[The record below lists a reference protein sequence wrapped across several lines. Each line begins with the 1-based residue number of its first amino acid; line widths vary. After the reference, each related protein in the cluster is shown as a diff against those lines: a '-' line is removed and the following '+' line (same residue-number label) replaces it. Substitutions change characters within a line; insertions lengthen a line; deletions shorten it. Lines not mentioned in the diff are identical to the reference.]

1 MSHVNRYNGEGYADP
16 TTYEALTRI
25 EREAKKTAYR
35 PLVFISS
42 PYAGDTGRNAER
54 AHGYDVTLETDE
66 KGEIVIEGLRIGEY
80 KLSEVSNT
88 ASLPA
93 DKKATVQTARLR

>member
-1 MSHVNRYNGEGYADP
+1 MSHVNRWDTP
-16 TTYEALTRI
+16 TRPLMKPLPVTL
-25 EREAKKTAYR
+25 REAKKTAYR